1 MLDESPWL
9 RDELLAKVDYT
20 NCRPEIEKCNCPGS
34 AMSNE
39 QLGKRSN
46 NTLPAQLTA
55 EGTLDGDG
63 LKLKFLPTGGHIA
76 ATPLAGD
83 DEGFAA

>member
-1 MLDESPWL
+1 LVRPTEVDLGGQVSA
-9 RDELLAKVDYT
+9 RLAAQ
-20 NCRPEIEKCNCPGS
+20 S
-34 AMSNE
+34 A
-39 QLGKRSN
+39 
-46 NTLPAQLTA
+46 
-55 EGTLDGDG
+55 LDGDG

>member
-1 MLDESPWL
+1 
-9 RDELLAKVDYT
+9 
-20 NCRPEIEKCNCPGS
+20 
-34 AMSNE
+34 MSNE